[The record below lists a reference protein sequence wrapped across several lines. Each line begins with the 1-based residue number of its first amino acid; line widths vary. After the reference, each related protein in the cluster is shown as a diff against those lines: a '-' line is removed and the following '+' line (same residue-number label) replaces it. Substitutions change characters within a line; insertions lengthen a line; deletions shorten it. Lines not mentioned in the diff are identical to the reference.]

1 MSLVGSRRRSAL
13 GTQTG
18 IGIALLLTSLAIPCG
33 AQPAR
38 KTTPT
43 KTAPAGKATPTKTDP
58 AEKATPT
65 KTERA
70 AARAAYDK
78 GTAAFDKGD
87 YATALDS
94 FVKANAII
102 PSVQAMFWI
111 AQAQDKLGHAEAA
124 LEAYD
129 AVTARPDFSK
139 LSAEKA
145 AKVQERLTA
154 LKAQLQPPPP
164 PPPPH
169 DAQPES
175 LPQALPEP
183 PPPPEAPPP
192 PATVPPPST
201 SAPVEAESS
210 LIRRNMAEFGVFGGL
225 LFVSDSHNLVSR
237 DRIQRPFEAPVGQM
251 GLRAAFFPEKVFGVE
266 AEWAH
271 GFGSEADQ
279 GDSSG
284 RRANFDIVRGHLLG
298 QLPSSRFVPFA
309 LLGAGLIHGSS
320 HQNGADTDFLMEFGA
335 GAKVMATRWLVPRF
349 DLRLNLSQ
357 KRGGGFT
364 DGVVVDPELLLG
376 LSFALGN

>member
-1 MSLVGSRRRSAL
+1 MSLVGSRRLTAL
-13 GTQTG
+13 VTLTG
-18 IGIALLLTSLAIPCG
+18 IGIALLLTSVAIPCR
-33 AQPAR
+33 AQA
-38 KTTPT
+38 
-43 KTAPAGKATPTKTDP
+43 AD
-58 AEKATPT
+58 KATPT

-87 YATALDS
+87 YAAALED

-102 PSVQAMFWI
+102 PSVQAMYWI
-111 AQAQDKLGHAEAA
+111 AQAQDKLGHSEAA

-129 AVTARPDFSK
+129 AVLARADFSK

-145 AKVQERLTA
+145 AKVQERHAA

-164 PPPPH
+164 PAAPVPQG
-169 DAQPES
+169 AQPES

-183 PPPPEAPPP
+183 APPPPS
-192 PATVPPPST
+192 PATVPPSP
-201 SAPVEAESS
+201 APAPAETDSS
-210 LIRRNMAEFGVFGGL
+210 LIRRNMAEFGLFGGL

-237 DRIQRPFEAPVGQM
+237 DHIQRPFEAPVGQM

-279 GDSSG
+279 AGSSG